1 MDSGSRGW
9 RRLGRALASSMAG
22 VVVVVAAAIA
32 FGGPGEPA
40 PMASINDPFRAVD
53 FSAVPPMRVVRA
65 RDGAPLAFHAYPAA
79 AGSAA
84 RGSVVLVH
92 GSSAQGR
99 SLHPLAQGF
108 ANADYEVLALDIRG
122 HGGSGTAGGGKGR
135 IAYVGQLEDDLE
147 DVMNAM
153 APPAPVV
160 LAGFSSGGGFALR
173 VAGGDERRRRF
184 AGFLLLAPFLGPD
197 APTYRPN
204 SGGWVSVGLPRYIA
218 LDLLDRAGLPWF
230 QQLPVLR
237 FALDAKAREFPGV
250 RVRAGAQL
258 RAAPRLA
265 RRHPRHRPTAAAAGR
280 DRRRGLPRRAL
291 CRGLRGRRAAGAGD
305 AAAGHRAH
313 RPDAGAGGDR
323 GGGGGGRADRP
334 TPLDV
339 GGRRAN

>member
-22 VVVVVAAAIA
+22 VVVVAAAAIA

-108 ANADYEVLALDIRG
+108 ANAGYEVLALDIRG

-237 FALDAKAREFPGV
+237 FALDAKAREFLTPEYAYALARNFGPHRDWRADIRAIDQPLQLLAGTDDEAFHAARYAEAFETAGRPVPVTLLPGIGHIGLTL
-250 RVRAGAQL
+250 APAAIGAAVEAVG
-258 RAAPRLA
+258 RIAPR
-265 RRHPRHRPTAAAAGR
+265 P
-280 DRRRGLPRRAL
+280 
-291 CRGLRGRRAAGAGD
+291 
-305 AAAGHRAH
+305 
-313 RPDAGAGGDR
+313 
-323 GGGGGGRADRP
+323 
-334 TPLDV
+334 
-339 GGRRAN
+339 